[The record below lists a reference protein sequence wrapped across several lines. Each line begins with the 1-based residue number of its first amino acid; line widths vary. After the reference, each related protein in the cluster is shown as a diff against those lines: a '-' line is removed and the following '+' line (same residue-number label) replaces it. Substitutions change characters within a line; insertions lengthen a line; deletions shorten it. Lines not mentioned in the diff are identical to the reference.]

1 MGKPEAVIENYL
13 KNQVKKAG
21 GLCLKFI
28 SPGYSGVPDRIII
41 IPGGQVVFVEVKSA
55 TGKLTELQKAFGRR
69 LEFFKAEYALV
80 NSKESVNEFIDK
92 YFWHLI

>member
-1 MGKPEAVIENYL
+1 MGPEAKIENYL
-13 KNQVKKAG
+13 KEQVKKAG
-21 GLCLKFI
+21 GLCLKFV
-28 SPGYSGVPDRIII
+28 SPGYSGVPDRIVI
-41 IPGGQVVFVEVKSA
+41 IPGGKVVFVEVKSA
-55 TGKLTELQKAFGRR
+55 TGKRTALQESFARR